1 MHTRVG
7 CKRFSDKRTD
17 ENHINGTCISSKL
30 RSVFCAGGL
39 EPLLAFVGR
48 VFRAAQVALFLLT
61 SLVANSVAAEQQ
73 SGIEPNSALAKLSQG
88 APMTGSKDWAS
99 YGSDLGSSK
108 YTPLDQVTPKN
119 VHKLQIAWQ
128 WDSVDNALVEE
139 QGVLPYGY
147 KVTPI
152 VVDGVMYASTSLGQ
166 VVALDAITG
175 QQLWAFDTGS
185 WKQGRPTNLGFN
197 HRGVAYWTDGEQER
211 ILMPTND
218 AHLWSIDAKT
228 GEPDVEFGDGGKTD
242 LTIGLGRG
250 VDRKSYSVISAPT
263 IVGDIVVVGSS
274 IQDGPKTKEMA
285 PGHVRGFNVKTGRQQ
300 WIFHT
305 IPQKGEVGVESWENN
320 AWMYSG
326 NTNVWTL
333 MSADPEL
340 GYVYLPIGTPTN
352 DWYGGDRLG
361 DNLFAESLV
370 CVDAKT
376 GKRVWHFQMVHHGVW
391 DYDLP
396 AAPTLVDITVDGKDI
411 RAVAQIS
418 KQGFVYV
425 FDRVTG
431 EPVWPIIETAVPAS
445 DVPGERTSPTQ
456 PIPSLPAPFDLQGIS
471 DENLISYTPELK
483 AAAWEIVKQYKYGP
497 LYTPPSL
504 QGTINLPGWGG
515 GGNWSGAAFDPET
528 HMLYIP
534 SRTFPI
540 VVQLKAADPEESNF
554 KYVRSYARNRI
565 AGPEGLPLTKPP
577 YARITA
583 IDLDTGEHVWVA
595 VNGEGKKIRAKLKAL
610 EIEDPGPVGN
620 VSGGLGGPLLTKTLL
635 FLGDEGEE
643 PAVMRAYNKANG
655 EKLAEI
661 ELPLKPYGTPMSY
674 SVDGKQYISVAVG
687 QTQTS
692 GIITLALPDIR

>member
-1 MHTRVG
+1 MHTRVSR
-7 CKRFSDKRTD
+7 KRFSYERTDKRQT
-17 ENHINGTCISSKL
+17 NNAVANSRL
-30 RSVFCAGGL
+30 RSVCFAQRSVL
-39 EPLLAFVGR
+39 FIFALLAVSA
-48 VFRAAQVALFLLT
+48 VSAAQQPSSESNTKVVT
-61 SLVANSVAAEQQ
+61 PAEEV
-73 SGIEPNSALAKLSQG
+73 SRTLSQ
-88 APMTGSKDWAS
+88 DWSS

-108 YTPLDQVTPKN
+108 YTPLDQINAKN
-119 VHKLQIAWQ
+119 AHKMQIAWQ
-128 WDSVDNALVEE
+128 WDSIDNALVKE
-139 QGVLPYGY
+139 QGVLPFGY

-166 VVALDAITG
+166 VVALNAITG
-175 QQLWAFDTGS
+175 QQLWEFDTAS

-197 HRGVAYWTDGEQER
+197 HRGVAYWTDGKQER

-218 AHLWSIDAKT
+218 AHLWSLDAKT
-228 GEPDVEFGDGGKTD
+228 GEPDVEFGDRGKTD
-242 LTIGLGRG
+242 LTIGLGRV

-274 IQDGPKTKEMA
+274 IFDVPKNKEMA

-376 GKRVWHFQMVHHGVW
+376 GERVWHFQMVHHGVW

-411 RAVAQIS
+411 RAVAQVS

-456 PIPSLPAPFDLQGIS
+456 PIPSKPAPFDLQGIS
-471 DENLISYTPELK
+471 DENLISYSSELK
-483 AAAWEIVKQYKYGP
+483 ASAWDIVNEYKHGP

-504 QGTINLPGWGG
+504 QGTINLPGWAG

-534 SRTFPI
+534 SRTLPI
-540 VVQLKAADPEESNF
+540 IAQLEEADPEESNF
-554 KYVRSYARNRI
+554 QYVRSNARSRI

-595 VNGEGKKIRAKLKAL
+595 ANGEGKNIRAKLKAL
-610 EIEDPGPVGN
+610 GIKDPGPVGN
-620 VSGGLGGPLLTKTLL
+620 VSGGTGGPLLTKTLL
-635 FLGDEGEE
+635 FIADVGEQ

-674 SVDGKQYISVAVG
+674 MVDGRQYVSVAVG
-687 QTQTS
+687 QTATS